1 MNSKRLKKKL
11 KRFILSY
18 QPLVIILVILLAVVL
33 IHTNN
38 IIKSI
43 KTYTF
48 SGTGEY
54 VEINNGV
61 ISLNYDMNYL
71 NGSDIDYIKEKDLTV
86 VDYKIGYY
94 VKDGDNLISIGVIED
109 QNEDGFSLKNILEG
123 KETFNIMELNS
134 NNFHFTKER
143 IDLLKNGLYFV
154 IEAKDKKGNDI
165 NDVVKLDIRKI
176 TK

>member
-11 KRFILSY
+11 KRFIVSY